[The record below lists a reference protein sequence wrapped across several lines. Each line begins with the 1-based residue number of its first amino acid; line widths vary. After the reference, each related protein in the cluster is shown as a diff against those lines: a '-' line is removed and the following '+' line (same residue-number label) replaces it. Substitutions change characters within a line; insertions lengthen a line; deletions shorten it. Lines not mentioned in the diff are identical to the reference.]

1 VFFESLPLDLFIR
14 YPFARRPAGF
24 GLASNAMLALEES
37 SAQRLYAAAR
47 RQNHPGLPHC
57 GAGPI
62 YDTGS
67 GPAITRSAYSK
78 PIEA

>member
-14 YPFARRPAGF
+14 YPFAPQPAGF
-24 GLASNAMLALEES
+24 GRLEAMLALEES

-47 RQNHPGLPHC
+47 RQDDPGLPHP

-78 PIEA
+78 PNQA